1 MKSVFTIAST
11 AGLLG
16 LGILFAGCSSVDSA
30 KAVDNNSA
38 VLEDARKV
46 AAAVP
51 ARLLGV
57 LTEEIGKNGALAA
70 VEVCNTK
77 APQMA
82 KNASEQTG
90 WAIKRVSLRN
100 RNPKAVPDAWERAA
114 LEEFDRRAAAGESP
128 ATLEKSTVV
137 EQDGKKEFRYVKA
150 LPAQAMCLGC
160 HGTADKIPADV
171 AAKIKALYPED
182 KATGYAAGHIRGAI
196 TLRKPVL

>member
-1 MKSVFTIAST
+1 MKSVFTV
-11 AGLLG
+11 GLLG
-16 LGILFAGCSSVDSA
+16 LGLLVAGCSSVDSV
-30 KAVDNNSA
+30 KSVDNSA
-38 VLEDARKV
+38 LLEEARKV
-46 AAAVP
+46 GSTVP
-51 ARLLGV
+51 PKLVSV
-57 LTEEIGKNGALAA
+57 LTTEIAKNGLASA

-77 APQMA
+77 SPQMA
-82 KNASEQTG
+82 KNASAETG

-100 RNPKAVPDAWERAA
+100 RSPQAVPDAWERAA

-128 ATLEKSTVV
+128 ATLEKSTLV

-171 AAKIKALYPED
+171 ATKIKALYPED